1 MEKLTKRDGIGE
13 YALKACF
20 GCDPGAE
27 NEKCGLCEYEVE
39 ANQRLGEYEATG
51 LSPKA
56 VLALIK
62 KHGRA
67 GLEDDDEA

>member
-13 YALKACF
+13 YELKACF
-20 GCDPGAE
+20 GCDPGAD

-56 VLALIK
+56 ALALKK
-62 KHGRA
+62 KHG
-67 GLEDDDEA
+67 LTWVECFEE